1 MASALSPA
9 QHKAALWAER
19 GVRVYALIDG
29 QALPGLPERLSAADV
44 LGWDCLARGALDDAA
59 AQRATYLVDLR
70 DGAPFTD
77 WLLFEAV
84 SAFPGWG
91 LLLVG
96 QQALLPMRQHCREL
110 SEVMLPDG
118 SQRAW
123 RWFDPQ
129 VLEALLPSLSPG
141 QLDDLYA
148 PGFAL
153 VMPASGAWTWHTL
166 VQGVLVSTPH
176 AVAAGATP
184 P

>member
-9 QHKAALWAER
+9 QQKAALWAES
-19 GVRVYALIDG
+19 GIRVFAVVDG
-29 QALPGLPERLSAADV
+29 QALPGLPELLSAADV
-44 LGWDCLARGALDDAA
+44 LGWDCLARGALDQAA
-59 AQRATYLVDLR
+59 AQRAPYLVDLR

-84 SAFPGWG
+84 TAFPGWG
-91 LLLVG
+91 LLLVSK
-96 QQALLPMRQHCREL
+96 QPLLPMRQHCRAL

-129 VLEALLPSLSPG
+129 VMEALLPTLTPG
-141 QLDDLYA
+141 QLDDLFA

-153 VMPASGAWTWHTL
+153 VVPAPAAWTWHTL
-166 VQGVLVSTPH
+166 QQGLLVSSPRGPS
-176 AVAAGATP
+176 A
-184 P
+184 